1 MELFKNDFIEN
12 MELTFKGYLQR
23 SDSERQKIFQDF
35 AVFYFNDYLG
45 IVDYLK
51 KETLNNPFSLETLKT
66 LKFQH
71 INILKKVLSRLTSG
85 IYTPQP
91 SRYLEIENESLY
103 DTENEKLNMLLD
115 KVKYNIK
122 VKESFRRA
130 KYFNTVLVMPVYDM
144 QTKKM
149 RLDIY
154 NPNDVSVKTK
164 EDYNEIEKIA
174 IRKADKDGHC
184 YLSVWTETE
193 HYIMSGTK
201 RIAPVGNPKMKNP
214 FSPVIPI
221 SVLRMTEGIDFYG
234 EPNWNL
240 FLNQKYFDIRLT
252 DFDRSELNTIYQ
264 MWFGIN
270 TNFKESETFTPNS
283 IKQIN
288 NVSNDDA
295 RPEIYSISAN
305 ADYTGIRENI
315 DWKIKTMMVSEGL
328 SSNSVNSEVIEQS
341 GISKLIDELE
351 LQESKEEDKE
361 ILSDFEKDLI
371 NKVIMVNNYYDI
383 AKIVNANVCIEFP
396 PVTNETIEAKKTR
409 REMEVTYGYKNSVDF
424 AMEDLNLTEAEAIER
439 IKYVNGQNKI
449 LQVRETEQSKDT
461 NDNKDTEQNK
471 ETNEYEEK

>member
-1 MELFKNDFIEN
+1 MDIYKNDFLEN
-12 MELTFKGYLQR
+12 LEMSFKSYLQR

-51 KETLNNPFSLETLKT
+51 KETLNNPFSLETLRT

-91 SRYLEIENESLY
+91 SRYLEIENKESY
-103 DTENEKLNMLLD
+103 DVENEKLKVLLNEL
-115 KVKYNIK
+115 KYNIK

-130 KYFNTVLVMPVYDM
+130 KYFNTVLTMPVYDM

-154 NPNDVSVKTK
+154 NPNDISVKTK
-164 EDYNEIEKIA
+164 EDFNEIEKIA
-174 IRKADKDGHC
+174 IRKADKHGNY
-184 YLSVWTETE
+184 YLSVWTEYE
-193 HYIMSGTK
+193 HYIISGTK
-201 RIAPVGNPKMKNP
+201 RIAPDGNSKMVNP

-264 MWFGIN
+264 IWFGVN
-270 TNFKESETFTPNS
+270 TNFKETETFTPNS
-283 IKQIN
+283 IKQVN
-288 NVSNDDA
+288 NVHADDA

-305 ADYTGIRENI
+305 ADYTSIRENI

-361 ILSDFEKDLI
+361 ILQDFETDLI
-371 NKVIMVNNYYDI
+371 NKIIMVNNYYRTE
-383 AKIVNANVCIEFP
+383 KVNDKARVIIEFP
-396 PVTNETIEAKKTR
+396 PVVNETIEAKKTR

-424 AMEDLNLTEAEAIER
+424 AMEDLNLTEEEAIER
-439 IKYVNGQNKI
+439 IKYVNEQNKI
-449 LQVRETEQSKDT
+449 LQVRDT
-461 NDNKDTEQNK
+461 GQNNNEDNSE
-471 ETNEYEEK
+471 NENNNNNESE

>member
-1 MELFKNDFIEN
+1 MEIYKNDFLEN
-12 MELTFKGYLQR
+12 LEMSFKSYLQR

-51 KETLNNPFSLETLKT
+51 KETLNNPFSLETLRT

-91 SRYLEIENESLY
+91 SRYLEIENKESY
-103 DTENEKLNMLLD
+103 DIENDKLKILLNEL
-115 KVKYNIK
+115 KYNIK

-130 KYFNTVLVMPVYDM
+130 KYFNTVLAMPVYDM

-154 NPNDVSVKTK
+154 NPNDISVKTK
-164 EDYNEIEKIA
+164 EDFNEIEKIA
-174 IRKADKDGHC
+174 IRKADKNGNC
-184 YLSVWTETE
+184 YLSVWTEYE
-193 HYIMSGTK
+193 HYITSGTK
-201 RIAPVGNPKMKNP
+201 RIAPDGNPKMVNP

-264 MWFGIN
+264 MWFGVN
-270 TNFKESETFTPNS
+270 TNFKETETFTPNS
-283 IKQIN
+283 IKQVN
-288 NVSNDDA
+288 NVHADDA

-315 DWKIKTMMVSEGL
+315 DWKIKTMMISEGL

-361 ILSDFEKDLI
+361 ILQDYETDLL
-371 NKVIMVNNYYDI
+371 NKIIMVNNYYRTE
-383 AKIVNANVCIEFP
+383 KVNDKANIIIEFP
-396 PVTNETIEAKKTR
+396 PVVNETIEAKKTR

-424 AMEDLNLTEAEAIER
+424 AMEDLNLTEEEAIER
-439 IKYVNGQNKI
+439 IKYVNEQNKI
-449 LQVRETEQSKDT
+449 LQVR
-461 NDNKDTEQNK
+461 DTEQNN
-471 ETNEYEEK
+471 NEDNSENENNNNNESE

>member
-1 MELFKNDFIEN
+1 MGIYKNDFLEN
-12 MELTFKGYLQR
+12 LEMSFKSYLQR

-51 KETLNNPFSLETLKT
+51 KETLNNPFSLETLRT

-91 SRYLEIENESLY
+91 SRYLEIENKESY
-103 DTENEKLNMLLD
+103 DVENDKLKILLNEL
-115 KVKYNIK
+115 KYNIK

-130 KYFNTVLVMPVYDM
+130 KYFNTVLTMPVYDM

-154 NPNDVSVKTK
+154 NPNDISVKTK
-164 EDYNEIEKIA
+164 EDFNEIEKIA
-174 IRKADKDGHC
+174 IRKADKNGNC
-184 YLSVWTETE
+184 YLSVWTESE
-193 HYIMSGTK
+193 HYITSGTK
-201 RIAPVGNPKMKNP
+201 RIAPDGNPKMVNP

-264 MWFGIN
+264 MWFGVN
-270 TNFKESETFTPNS
+270 TNFKETETFTPNS
-283 IKQIN
+283 IKQVN
-288 NVSNDDA
+288 NVHADDA

-315 DWKIKTMMVSEGL
+315 DWKIKTMMISEGL

-361 ILSDFEKDLI
+361 ILQDYETDLI
-371 NKVIMVNNYYDI
+371 NKIIMVNNYYRTE
-383 AKIVNANVCIEFP
+383 KVNDKANIIIEFP

-409 REMEVTYGYKNSVDF
+409 REMEVAYGYKNSVDF
-424 AMEDLNLTEAEAIER
+424 AMEDLNLTEEEAIER
-439 IKYVNGQNKI
+439 IKYVNEQNKI
-449 LQVRETEQSKDT
+449 LQVRETEQ
-461 NDNKDTEQNK
+461 NN
-471 ETNEYEEK
+471 NEDDLENENNNNNESE